1 MAPFNARE
9 KIIFLIAN
17 NLCECIKI
25 KKSIFLKMMIYF
37 FLLTNLFSERER
49 GNQHWLKKLWKNL
62 AAVKIKSAATN
73 ST

>member
-1 MAPFNARE
+1 VHKN
-9 KIIFLIAN
+9 
-17 NLCECIKI
+17 

-37 FLLTNLFSERER
+37 FLLTYLFSERER